1 MIWATIF
8 GSLVGFVL
16 TSAALGAVLGLTGFI
31 VLEFYAHG
39 ATGIAIQAVYTALN
53 SVALSA
59 VPMFILLGEILLV
72 SGISKRIY
80 NSVTPLLYFIP
91 GGLMHTNIVV
101 CALFGAA
108 SGSSTATA
116 AAVGSVAYPE
126 LTSRGYDKRAVT
138 GALAAGGTL
147 GLLIPPSLSLL
158 IYGAWQDVSIGRLF
172 LAGALPG
179 VMMTALFMT
188 FIAVQA
194 ILRPDLLPPQ
204 GDRPK
209 LGEIVRN
216 LLNIWP
222 LVVLVGAVLGSIYA
236 GLATPTE
243 SAGLGVVAAIVMGF
257 AFGELT
263 LAQLWT
269 AARNTVGS
277 LGAIFLILIGAVVL
291 GQSISILGL
300 PRQLI
305 AAVSGSTLGPNEILL
320 IVTLMYIALGC
331 IFDGLSLMLI
341 TVPFL
346 YPMMMAQGF
355 DAVWFGVY
363 VTVMIEIGMITPPVG
378 VNLFVLVAITRGGL
392 SLAQAARASVPYW
405 VLMLV
410 GALLLALFPDIA
422 LFLPHLVYQ

>member
-1 MIWATIF
+1 
-8 GSLVGFVL
+8 
-16 TSAALGAVLGLTGFI
+16 
-31 VLEFYAHG
+31 
-39 ATGIAIQAVYTALN
+39 
-53 SVALSA
+53 
-59 VPMFILLGEILLV
+59 
-72 SGISKRIY
+72 
-80 NSVTPLLYFIP
+80 
-91 GGLMHTNIVV
+91 MHTNIVV
-101 CALFGAA
+101 CTLFGAA

-126 LTSRGYDKRAVT
+126 LTRRGYDKRAVT

-158 IYGAWQDVSIGRLF
+158 IYGAWQDVSVGRLF
-172 LAGALPG
+172 LAGILPG
-179 VMMTALFMT
+179 VMMTALFMG

-194 ILRPDLLPPQ
+194 IRRPDLLPAQ
-204 GDRPK
+204 GEPPTI
-209 LGEIVRN
+209 GEISRN

-243 SAGLGVVAAIVMGF
+243 SAGLGVAAAIIMGF

-263 LAQLWT
+263 IPQLWK
-269 AARNTVGS
+269 AARHTVGS

-305 AAVSGSTLGPNEILL
+305 EAVSASGLGPNEILL
-320 IVTLMYIALGC
+320 IVTLMYVALGC

-346 YPMMMAQGF
+346 YPMMMTQGF
-355 DAVWFGVY
+355 DPVWFGVY

-378 VNLFVLVAITRGGL
+378 VNLFVLVAITRGDV
-392 SLAQAARASVPYW
+392 SLAQAARASLPYW
-405 VLMLV
+405 VLMLF
-410 GALLLALFPDIA
+410 GALLLTLFPSIA
-422 LFLPHLVYQ
+422 LLLPQLVYQ

>member
-1 MIWATIF
+1 MIWATIV
-8 GSLVGFVL
+8 GSLVSFIL

-31 VLEFYAHG
+31 ILQLYGGG

-53 SVALSA
+53 SIALSA

-80 NSVTPLLYFIP
+80 NSVTPLLHFIP
-91 GGLMHTNIVV
+91 GRLMHTNIVV
-101 CALFGAA
+101 CTLFGAV

-126 LTSRGYDKRAVT
+126 LTRRGYDKRAVT

-158 IYGAWQDVSIGRLF
+158 IYGAWQEVSIGRLF
-172 LAGALPG
+172 LAGVLPG
-179 VMMTALFMT
+179 LMMAALFMM
-188 FIAVQA
+188 FIALQA
-194 ILRPDLLPPQ
+194 LRRPELLPLH
-204 GDRPK
+204 GERPT
-209 LGEIVRN
+209 LANVLRN
-216 LLNIWP
+216 LLDIWP

-243 SAGLGVVAAIVMGF
+243 SAGLGVVAAIAMGF

-263 LAQLWT
+263 ISQLWM
-269 AARNTVGS
+269 AARQTVGG

-305 AAVSGSTLGPNEILL
+305 EAVSASGLGPNQILL
-320 IVTLMYIALGC
+320 IVTLMYVLLGC

-346 YPMMMAQGF
+346 YPMMMTLGF
-355 DAVWFGVY
+355 DPVWFGVY

-378 VNLFVLVAITRGGL
+378 MNLFVLVAITRGEV

-405 VLMLV
+405 VLMLF
-410 GALLLALFPDIA
+410 GALLLTLFPTIA
-422 LFLPHLVYQ
+422 LLLPRLVYG